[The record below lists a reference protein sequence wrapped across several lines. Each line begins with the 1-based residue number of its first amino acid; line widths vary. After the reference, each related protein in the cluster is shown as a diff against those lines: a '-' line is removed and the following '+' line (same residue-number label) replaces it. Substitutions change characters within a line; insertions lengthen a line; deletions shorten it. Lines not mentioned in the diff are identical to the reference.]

1 MEINIARTLCA
12 VGISPSV
19 EDAAKIVEEY
29 TLVCRI
35 GERSYDVRD
44 HAWVV
49 EACNK
54 DPQF

>member
-1 MEINIARTLCA
+1 MDINIARTLCA

-19 EDAAKIVEEY
+19 EAAAKIVEEY

-49 EACNK
+49 EACIK